1 MAADMPL
8 ADELGAVFARMSGL
22 LLSRETVDKALR
34 SITSLAVEV
43 FSGTAGA
50 GITLLDEHGERTT
63 SAATDP
69 VVERL
74 DAAQYQ
80 LGEGPCLTAWQQRA
94 AIRIDELREERRW
107 PEWTAAVTG
116 TGLRSALSVPL
127 VGDARGL
134 GALKVYATRPGV
146 YGEREE
152 QLLTMFAT
160 QAAILLANMRT
171 AQDAGHISGA
181 LTEAL
186 RARDALSVAKGIIMG
201 RDGVDER
208 TAFLTLVE
216 DAGRQGRTVGDAADD
231 LARTS
236 FRRRR

>member
-8 ADELGAVFARMSGL
+8 ADELGAMFARMSGL
-22 LLSRETVDKALR
+22 LLSRQTAERALR
-34 SITSLAVEV
+34 SITSLAAEV
-43 FSGTAGA
+43 FAGTTGA
-50 GITLLDEHGERTT
+50 GITLLDERGERAT

-74 DAAQYQ
+74 DSAQYQ
-80 LGEGPCLTAWQQRA
+80 LGEGPCLTAWHQGLTV
-94 AIRIDELREERRW
+94 RIEDLRQERRW
-107 PEWTAAVTG
+107 PQWAAAVTA
-116 TGLRSALSVPL
+116 TGVRSALSVPL
-127 VGDARGL
+127 VADADGL
-134 GALKVYATRPGV
+134 GALKVYATRPGL
-146 YGEREE
+146 YGDREE

-160 QAAILLANMRT
+160 QTALLLANLRT
-171 AQDAGHISGA
+171 ARDAEHISEA

-186 RARDALSVAKGIIMG
+186 RTRDALSLAKGVIMG

-216 DAGRQGRTVGDAADD
+216 DAGRQGRTVRDVADD

>member
-1 MAADMPL
+1 MAAEMPL
-8 ADELGAVFARMSGL
+8 ADELGAMFARMSGL
-22 LLSRETVDKALR
+22 LLSRETVEEALR
-34 SITSLAVEV
+34 SITALAAEV
-43 FSGTAGA
+43 FAGTTGA
-50 GITLLDEHGERTT
+50 GVTLLDEHGERAT

-74 DAAQYQ
+74 DSAQYQ
-80 LGEGPCLTAWQQRA
+80 LGEGPCLTAWRQRTT
-94 AIRIDELREERRW
+94 IRIDDLREERRW

-116 TGLRSALSVPL
+116 TGVRSALSVPL
-127 VGDARGL
+127 VGKADGL

-152 QLLTMFAT
+152 QLLTMFAA
-160 QAAILLANMRT
+160 QAAILLTNMRT
-171 AQDAGHISGA
+171 AQDAGHISDA

-186 RARDALSVAKGIIMG
+186 RARDALSMAKGVIMG

-216 DAGRQGRTVGDAADD
+216 DAGRQGRTVRDAADE
-231 LARTS
+231 LARAS